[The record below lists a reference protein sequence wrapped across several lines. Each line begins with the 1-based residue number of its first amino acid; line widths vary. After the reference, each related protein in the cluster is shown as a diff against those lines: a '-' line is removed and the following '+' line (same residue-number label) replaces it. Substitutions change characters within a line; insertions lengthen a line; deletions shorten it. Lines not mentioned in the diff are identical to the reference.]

1 MGKLGSEKTY
11 NLGGGIT
18 PIPKFK
24 GVEAVLIYIGR
35 PPNRIQRSHRMRD
48 NERRHAV
55 QHGGG
60 NIPVR
65 SLTIFHGADGGD
77 DHAERGRT
85 GSLLGDAALVGEP
98 CSSCYRLLDRL
109 QRCIQ
114 LSRNDAYIYSARTSE
129 RALHISRKKPQH
141 KQTFVFVCQY
151 LR

>member
-1 MGKLGSEKTY
+1 
-11 NLGGGIT
+11 
-18 PIPKFK
+18 
-24 GVEAVLIYIGR
+24 
-35 PPNRIQRSHRMRD
+35 MRD

-60 NIPVR
+60 NIPVG
-65 SLTIFHGADGGD
+65 SLTILHGADGGD

-98 CSSCYRLLDRL
+98 CSSCYHLLDRL

-114 LSRNDAYIYSARTSE
+114 LSRNDAYIYTARGRQRE
-129 RALHISRKKPQH
+129 HNIIHAKKTQH